1 MDISSDVMHSS
12 KTAKGL
18 TVIGLKSRISI
29 LSISLTFVR
38 NKTCEIL
45 YTVQYWICEAVCW
58 PVPAATRILRV
69 QPWANTGT
77 NRSVQYGICEGVMTS
92 SSTSSYPH
100 PESPALGQH
109 WNQQVSSYC
118 ELIKMI
124 DRHSALCMRLT
135 NFTKLSSER
144 NKGVI

>member
-45 YTVQYWICEAVCW
+45 HSTGYVRLCVDRSQQL
-58 PVPAATRILRV
+58 PA
-69 QPWANTGT
+69 
-77 NRSVQYGICEGVMTS
+77 S
-92 SSTSSYPH
+92 
-100 PESPALGQH
+100 
-109 WNQQVSSYC
+109 
-118 ELIKMI
+118 
-124 DRHSALCMRLT
+124 
-135 NFTKLSSER
+135 
-144 NKGVI
+144 